1 MSFSFPNN
9 LAQIT
14 PELITQLLQTNG
26 IASRANV
33 TDLHAEI
40 VTGAVSFHA
49 QIVRLWLRYDRPE
62 VAPPSLIVKL
72 PTPNLALHANALI
85 FRPGAKEDWFYRRI
99 ALLNQLQAPRCY
111 YSAVDPATGQ
121 AVLVLED
128 LATAQR
134 INQITGIAA
143 NEARLVLR
151 SLAALHA
158 HWWQRPS
165 APEIAELAAI
175 NGPSAAG
182 DDLVETL
189 YAEAWPQ
196 FVASGI
202 AEIPSEVRC
211 FGDWLVGRV
220 TATGTLLDPCPK
232 TLIHGDFRLDNMLF
246 DLQREP
252 PVCWLLDWEDV
263 AFGCAAI
270 DLTWFLGGC
279 LQLEASDQEEEL
291 LRFYHHRLVMDGVTD
306 YSWMQCLQEYRYA
319 MISSFVQGI
328 LSSTLEEGASGYQR
342 HFAQAVASRFI
353 AACQRLRL
361 YELGESNG
369 AN

>member
-1 MSFSFPNN
+1 MPFSFPTD

-14 PELITQLLQTNG
+14 PELVTQVLQGSGIVSGATITH
-26 IASRANV
+26 
-33 TDLHAEI
+33 LHAEI
-40 VTGAVSFHA
+40 VTGEVSFNA
-49 QIVRLWLRYDRPE
+49 QLVRLWLRYDRPE
-62 VAPPSLIVKL
+62 VAPPTLIVKL
-72 PTPNLALHANALI
+72 PTPNLALHANAMI

-99 ALLNQLQAPRCY
+99 APRNQLQVPRCY

-121 AVLVLED
+121 VVLVLED

-134 INQITGIAA
+134 INQITGVSAD
-143 NEARLVLR
+143 EAQLVLR
-151 SLAALHA
+151 SQADLHA
-158 HWWQRPS
+158 HWWQQQS
-165 APEIAELAAI
+165 APEIKELEEI

-189 YAEAWPQ
+189 YAEAWPR
-196 FVASGI
+196 FVASDVV
-202 AEIPSEVRC
+202 EMPNKVRR

-220 TATGTLLDPCPK
+220 AATGKLLDPSPK

-246 DLQREP
+246 DLQTKP

-279 LQLEASDQEEEL
+279 LQLEASNHEEDL
-291 LRFYHHRLVMDGVTD
+291 LRFYHQCLVTAGVTA
-306 YSWMQCLQEYRYA
+306 YSWTQCLQDYRYA

-328 LSSTLEEGASGYQR
+328 LSSTIEEGATRYQR
-342 HFAQAVASRFI
+342 HFAQAVASRFV

-361 YELGESNG
+361 YELVSTSW
-369 AN
+369 